1 MASSLVV
8 PTSSSYFR
16 CVIDSENANLF
27 PKSST
32 ITYKIFVQNESIRK
46 NLKLKLKKAME
57 INLHAKITKL
67 SNEIKE
73 DCKKLKKNY
82 KNAFHKQQDG
92 QLIKENSPSE
102 KALSHPEKL
111 WKVMEVEY
119 QPLFCNM
126 ATNSTM
132 RQILESHMFKWQNR
146 EKWIEDNFG
155 HLLQTFIDAEKKF
168 VGREDIIDEM
178 FALVVTFANNP
189 LYVSNS
195 HLNFALLGKKGSG
208 KTMIANLLR
217 DVLRYSGILVGSK
230 DEGINKTFSFKATD
244 FLGDTAKKTQEK
256 TISILESCKEHV
268 IHIDDAEK
276 SASHPQWKRY
286 GKVIL
291 ETFQGFLKKNKGN
304 IAILVSGD
312 TTTTIEYFFGVYK
325 DITKCFPFIFILRD
339 YSKKNLIE
347 ILKKELKTVYSIPKG
362 TITNNAFEYLEALLH
377 HEGDVVE
384 KKVLSPPG
392 EKYKEKVVS
401 KKRHSYTRFL
411 FPNSAKDIQ
420 QFGAYVAKSILSN
433 GGKSSF
439 DTKKMH
445 DVLKLYLL
453 QYKKRKVQGN
463 LPNMESLKK
472 GEGTIVIS
480 IP

>member
-1 MASSLVV
+1 MNLIKEMASSLVV

-16 CVIDSENANLF
+16 CVIDSENADLF
-27 PKSST
+27 PKSYT
-32 ITYKIFVQNESIRK
+32 ITYKIFMQNESIRK

-82 KNAFHKQQDG
+82 KNAFHKQ
-92 QLIKENSPSE
+92 ENSPSE
-102 KALSHPEKL
+102 KALSHPDKL

-189 LYVSNS
+189 WYVSNS
-195 HLNFALLGKKGSG
+195 HLNFALLGNRGSG

-230 DEGINKTFSFKATD
+230 DEGRNKTFSFKATD

-291 ETFQGFLKKNKGN
+291 ETFQGFLKRNKGN
-304 IAILVSGD
+304 VAILVSGD
-312 TTTTIEYFFGVYK
+312 TTTTMEHFFGVYK
-325 DITKCFPFIFILRD
+325 DITKCFPFIFILGD
-339 YSKKNLIE
+339 YSKKNLVE
-347 ILKKELKTVYSIPKG
+347 ILKKELKTVYLIPKG
-362 TITNNAFEYLEALLH
+362 TITNNAFEYLEAFLH
-377 HEGDVVE
+377 HEGYVVE
-384 KKVLSPPG
+384 KR
-392 EKYKEKVVS
+392 KEKVVS
-401 KKRHSYTRFL
+401 KKRHSYKRFL

-445 DVLKLYLL
+445 DVLKMYLL
-453 QYKKRKVQGN
+453 QYKKQKVQGN

-472 GEGTIVIS
+472 GEGTIVIGIVS
-480 IP
+480 REKK